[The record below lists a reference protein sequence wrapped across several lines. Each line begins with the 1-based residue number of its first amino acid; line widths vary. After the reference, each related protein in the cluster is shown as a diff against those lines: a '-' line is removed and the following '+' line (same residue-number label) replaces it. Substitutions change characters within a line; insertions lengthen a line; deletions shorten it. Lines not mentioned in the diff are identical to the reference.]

1 MIRDLTK
8 SMLSFSWAMSLFGI
22 EQLTNTLIPQSPS
35 QPNHRA
41 TTAFNAVTHAAE
53 EQLSGMLKGV
63 FKAGDQLQRGMV
75 DLMLGFLSLE
85 AANPS
90 QIMRTTSDMMRQTT
104 GAFGQGFQNT
114 PPGPQPQT
122 GRGPMSSP
130 STPGPQPQ
138 AGWGPIPPPGAAG
151 PQPQTG
157 RGPMSS
163 PSTPGPQPQA
173 GWGPIPP
180 PSASGPQRRGGNGP
194 R

>member
-122 GRGPMSSP
+122 GWGPMSSP
-130 STPGPQPQ
+130 STPGPQPP
-138 AGWGPIPPPGAAG
+138 AGWGPIPPLSASG
-151 PQPQTG
+151 PQPETG

-163 PSTPGPQPQA
+163 PSTPGPQPPA

-180 PSASGPQRRGGNGP
+180 PSASGPQRRGGNGL

>member
-8 SMLSFSWAMSLFGI
+8 SMLSFSWAISLFGV
-22 EQLTNTLIPQSPS
+22 EQLTNMLIPQKPS

-41 TTAFNAVTHAAE
+41 TTAFNAVTQTTE
-53 EQLSGMLKGV
+53 EQLSGVLKGV
-63 FKAGDQLQRGMV
+63 FNAGDQLQRGLA
-75 DLMLGFLSLE
+75 DLTFGFLSLE
-85 AANPS
+85 AFNPS
-90 QIMRTTSDMMRQTT
+90 QMMRMTSDMMRQTT

-122 GRGPMSSP
+122 GWGPMSSP
-130 STPGPQPQ
+130 STPGPQPE
-138 AGWGPIPPPGAAG
+138 
-151 PQPQTG
+151 TG

-163 PSTPGPQPQA
+163 PSTPGPQPPA

-180 PSASGPQRRGGNGP
+180 PSASGPQRRGGNGL